1 MYSIPLIQNS
11 KASKGSNHPLGCFML
26 AIFGEDLFPYNYF
39 KKVTRQFAAWHGRYF
54 AMSFE
59 LFNPLQKN
67 G

>member
-1 MYSIPLIQNS
+1 
-11 KASKGSNHPLGCFML
+11 ML

-39 KKVTRQFAAWHGRYF
+39 KKLTRQFAAWHGRYF